1 MPESLESL
9 KSGSLITFE
18 GIEGCGKST
27 QIVMLAERLRKLG
40 HAVVISR
47 EPGATRFGKQLRD
60 LLLDPTHDPDAL
72 TELLLYLADRREHCR
87 RVISPALDRG
97 EIVLLDRFVESTW
110 VYQGFAA
117 PAAAAVG
124 ESAAVSAENIDMLNR
139 LVVGAYW
146 PQLTCLLDCPAE
158 IGLKRARQR
167 NIETGDVGIAD
178 RFEQRQL
185 YFHEQVRAGFLHLAK
200 VEKERFCIFD
210 AARSI
215 ADIHDEI
222 WQEFSRRIRLSAI
235 CR

>member
-1 MPESLESL
+1 MA
-9 KSGSLITFE
+9 GTLITFE

-27 QIVMLAERLRKLG
+27 QIVMLAERLRELG
-40 HAVVISR
+40 HVVTISR
-47 EPGATRFGKQLRD
+47 EPGATRLGQQLRD

-87 RVISPALDRG
+87 RVIGPALERG
-97 EIVLLDRFVESTW
+97 EIVLLDRFVDSTW

-117 PAAAAVG
+117 AAAG
-124 ESAAVSAENIDMLNR
+124 GNCAAVSTETIERLNH
-139 LVVGAYW
+139 LVVGNCW
-146 PQLTCLLDCPAE
+146 PQLTFLLDCPAE

-167 NIETGDVGIAD
+167 NLETGEAGIAD

-185 YFHEQVRAGFLHLAK
+185 RFHEQVRAGFLHLAA
-200 VEKERFCIFD
+200 VAKERFCLCD

-222 WQEFSRRIRLSAI
+222 WQEFTRRILSHI
-235 CR
+235 

>member
-1 MPESLESL
+1 MPECL
-9 KSGSLITFE
+9 KSGTLITFE

-27 QIVMLAERLRKLG
+27 QIVMLAERLRELG
-40 HAVVISR
+40 HTVVISR
-47 EPGATRFGKQLRD
+47 EPGATRLGKQLRN
-60 LLLDPTHDPDAL
+60 LLLDPTHEPDAL

-87 RVISPALDRG
+87 RVIGPALDRG
-97 EIVLLDRFVESTW
+97 EIVLLDRFVDSTW

-124 ESAAVSAENIDMLNR
+124 DSVAVAAENIEKLNR

-146 PQLTCLLDCPAE
+146 PQLTFLLDCAAE

-167 NIETGDVGIAD
+167 NLENGEVGVAD

-185 YFHEQVRAGFLHLAK
+185 RFHEQVRAGFLHLAA
-200 VEKERFCIFD
+200 VEKDRFCICNAD
-210 AARSI
+210 RPI

-222 WQEFSRRIRLSAI
+222 WLKFTRRILVSDLV
-235 CR
+235 

>member
-1 MPESLESL
+1 MPESLESLESL

-97 EIVLLDRFVESTW
+97 EIVLLDRFVDSTW

-117 PAAAAVG
+117 PAAAAAG
-124 ESAAVSAENIDMLNR
+124 AAK
-139 LVVGAYW
+139 
-146 PQLTCLLDCPAE
+146 P
-158 IGLKRARQR
+158 
-167 NIETGDVGIAD
+167 
-178 RFEQRQL
+178 
-185 YFHEQVRAGFLHLAK
+185 
-200 VEKERFCIFD
+200 
-210 AARSI
+210 
-215 ADIHDEI
+215 
-222 WQEFSRRIRLSAI
+222 
-235 CR
+235 

>member
-1 MPESLESL
+1 MPEFL
-9 KSGSLITFE
+9 KSGTLITFE

-27 QIVMLAERLRKLG
+27 QIVMLAERLRELG
-40 HAVVISR
+40 HTVVISR
-47 EPGATRFGKQLRD
+47 EPGATRLGKQLRN
-60 LLLDPTHDPDAL
+60 LLLDPTHEPDAL

-87 RVISPALDRG
+87 RVIGPALDRG
-97 EIVLLDRFVESTW
+97 EIVLLDRFVDSTW

-124 ESAAVSAENIDMLNR
+124 DSVAVAAENIEKLNR

-146 PQLTCLLDCPAE
+146 PQLTFLLDCAAE

-167 NIETGDVGIAD
+167 NLENGEAGVAD

-185 YFHEQVRAGFLHLAK
+185 RFHEQVRAGFLHLAA
-200 VEKERFCIFD
+200 VEKDRFCICNAD
-210 AARSI
+210 RPI

-222 WQEFSRRIRLSAI
+222 WLKFTRRILVSDLV
-235 CR
+235 